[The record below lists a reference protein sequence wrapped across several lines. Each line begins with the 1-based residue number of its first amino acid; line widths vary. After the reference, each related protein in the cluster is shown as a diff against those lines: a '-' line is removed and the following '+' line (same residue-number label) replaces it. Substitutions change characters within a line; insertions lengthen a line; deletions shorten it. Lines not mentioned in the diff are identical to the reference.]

1 MEEKK
6 SNGLKLKTR
15 LAITFIFITFMPP
28 TLLSVIA
35 ASWMKYRMLFEEGMS
50 IPIHQVRVWIANS
63 LLITLIIQ
71 LGVAII
77 LIIWSYRGMVG
88 PIIKLNEATVR
99 MAEGDFDF
107 NIEAR
112 GQTKEIDRLCINFEN
127 MRKRLREYN
136 DERDKRNQEQR
147 KLISNIGHDLKT
159 PVTAIKGYAEGIMDG
174 VADTEDKKEKYIKTI
189 YNKANDLDQLIS
201 ELTYYSKIDNVN
213 IPYEFM
219 KINVSD
225 YFSDCVEEVSI
236 DLEEKGFEFK
246 FDNNISDDVYVIAD
260 PIQMRKVINN
270 IVGNSIKYN
279 DKDKGKIEISIS
291 EKDDFVLI
299 ELSDNGCGISPKDLP
314 NIFERFYRADSSRS
328 TKTGGSGIGLSI
340 VHKIIEDHGGRIW
353 ANSQLGKGT
362 KMIIEL
368 RKYQEV

>member
-1 MEEKK
+1 MEDNKLK
-6 SNGLKLKTR
+6 GLNLKTR
-15 LAITFIFITFMPP
+15 LVITFFFIAFMPSV
-28 TLLSVIA
+28 LLTVIA
-35 ASWMKYRMLFEEGMS
+35 AGWMKYRMLFEEGMS
-50 IPIHQVRVWIANS
+50 IPSRQIRVWIVHS
-63 LLITLIIQ
+63 ILITLIIQ

-77 LIIWSYRGMVG
+77 LIVWVYKGMVG

-127 MRKRLREYN
+127 MRKRIWEFN
-136 DERDKRNQEQR
+136 IERDKRNEEQR

-159 PVTAIKGYAEGIMDG
+159 PVTAIKGYAEGIIDG
-174 VADTEDKKEKYIKTI
+174 VADTDDKKEKYVKTI
-189 YNKANDLDQLIS
+189 YNKANDLDRLIS
-201 ELTYYSKIDNVN
+201 ELTYYSRIDNVN

-219 KINVSD
+219 KINISD
-225 YFSDCVEEVSI
+225 YFADCVEEVSLE
-236 DLEEKGFEFK
+236 LEERNYEFTYE
-246 FDNNISDDVYVIAD
+246 NNLIGPVFVIAD
-260 PIQMRKVINN
+260 PIQLRKVINN
-270 IVGNSIKYN
+270 IIGNSIKYC
-279 DKDKGKIEISIS
+279 DKEKGRISIS
-291 EKDDFVLI
+291 LRENDDFVLI
-299 ELSDNGCGISPKDLP
+299 ELADNGCGIASKDLP
-314 NIFERFYRADSSRS
+314 KIFERFYRADSSRS

-368 RKYQEV
+368 RKYQEG